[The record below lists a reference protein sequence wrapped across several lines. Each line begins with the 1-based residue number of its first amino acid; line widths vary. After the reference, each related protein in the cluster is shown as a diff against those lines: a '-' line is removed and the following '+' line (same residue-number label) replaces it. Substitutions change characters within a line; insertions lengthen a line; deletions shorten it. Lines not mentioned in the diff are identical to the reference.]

1 MYEVD
6 FLKYFYL
13 LIWIL
18 FAAGSLAV
26 AGKLL
31 VAASEI

>member
-1 MYEVD
+1 MYEMD

-26 AGKLL
+26 ARKLL
-31 VAASEI
+31 VAVSGI